1 MTTHED
7 KAGAFFEFYE
17 GLLGFAKG
25 REAMMDLNALGVPTH
40 DLNALYVPFFD
51 EEVLET
57 IKTLSS
63 DKSPSPNG
71 FTDRFYEACCP
82 IIKTNLLAVLS
93 CVWAQKFRNMGLLNS
108 VYINLQPKVENASHI
123 KDFRP
128 ISLVHS
134 FANIVIKLL
143 VNRLASWL
151 QFMVSPK
158 LDRFH

>member
-1 MTTHED
+1 
-7 KAGAFFEFYE
+7 
-17 GLLGFAKG
+17 
-25 REAMMDLNALGVPTH
+25 
-40 DLNALYVPFFD
+40 
-51 EEVLET
+51 
-57 IKTLSS
+57 
-63 DKSPSPNG
+63 
-71 FTDRFYEACCP
+71 
-82 IIKTNLLAVLS
+82 
-93 CVWAQKFRNMGLLNS
+93 MGLLNS

-143 VNRLASWL
+143 ANRLASWL